1 MLLLLL
7 RCATLCTRLC
17 RMVFSRFVEIGRV
30 AQVSYGP
37 DLGALVVIVNVVD
50 QNRALVQRIS
60 AGGKGLARKV
70 LQFSRMSLTELKVE
84 VKLNAAEKAV
94 NAAAK
99 AADVVAKFAASKDG
113 MAIAKRAKRAS
124 MTDFDRFKVAVAR
137 RVRSKAIRKKVASLK
152 K

>member
-1 MLLLLL
+1 
-7 RCATLCTRLC
+7 
-17 RMVFSRFVEIGRV
+17 MVFTRFVEIGRV

-50 QNRALVQRIS
+50 QNRALVERIS
-60 AGGKGLARKV
+60 AGGAGVARKV
-70 LQFSRMSLTELKVE
+70 LQFARMRLTEIKVE
-84 VKLNAAEKAV
+84 VKLNAAQKAV
-94 NAAAK
+94 RAAAK
-99 AADVVAKFAASKDG
+99 AGDVLAKFAASKEG
-113 MAIAKRAKRAS
+113 MVQAKRAKRAS

>member
-1 MLLLLL
+1 
-7 RCATLCTRLC
+7 
-17 RMVFSRFVEIGRV
+17 MVFTRFVEIGRV

-50 QNRALVQRIS
+50 QNRALVERIS
-60 AGGKGLARKV
+60 AGGEGVARKV
-70 LQFSRMSLTELKVE
+70 LQFARMRLTELKVE
-84 VKLNAAEKAV
+84 VKLNAAQKAV
-94 NAAAK
+94 RAAAK
-99 AADVVAKFAASKDG
+99 AADVLAKFAATKEG
-113 MAIAKRAKRAS
+113 IMLAKRSKRAS

>member
-1 MLLLLL
+1 
-7 RCATLCTRLC
+7 
-17 RMVFSRFVEIGRV
+17 MVFTRFVEIGRV

-50 QNRALVQRIS
+50 QNRALVERIS
-60 AGGKGLARKV
+60 EGGAGVARKV
-70 LQFSRMSLTELKVE
+70 LQFARMRLTELKVDI
-84 VKLNAAEKAV
+84 KLNAAQKAV
-94 NAAAK
+94 RAAAK
-99 AADVVAKFAASKDG
+99 AADVLAKFAATKEG
-113 MAIAKRAKRAS
+113 VMIAKRAKRAT

>member
-1 MLLLLL
+1 
-7 RCATLCTRLC
+7 
-17 RMVFSRFVEIGRV
+17 MVFTRFVEIGRV

-50 QNRALVQRIS
+50 QNRALVERIS
-60 AGGKGLARKV
+60 AGGEGVARKV
-70 LQFSRMSLTELKVE
+70 LQFARMRLTELKVE
-84 VKLNAAEKAV
+84 VKLNAAQKAV
-94 NAAAK
+94 RAAAK
-99 AADVVAKFAASKDG
+99 AADVLAKFAATKEG
-113 MAIAKRAKRAS
+113 IMLAKRSKRAA